1 MGFVGFEMQFREQA
15 RLGETSESNFVTEE
29 AERGEQKDD
38 DAEHIHTRQSRENYC
53 EKNISWG
60 KMEEGGMINHTAWLS
75 LYDDDLSEL
84 SSFDPRRS
92 RSALRLS
99 NS

>member
-15 RLGETSESNFVTEE
+15 RLGETSESNCVTEE

-60 KMEEGGMINHTAWLS
+60 KMEEG
-75 LYDDDLSEL
+75 YDQSH
-84 SSFDPRRS
+84 SMVV
-92 RSALRLS
+92 AV
-99 NS
+99 